1 MNSNNFVSFIT
12 VQGFMFGLV
21 FAILKAQSAEGIL
34 VYTLLITLFF
44 YLLSHLSVSFYL
56 QTITVKAN
64 IFPIDSHEKNLDY
77 FIREI
82 KKREEFIDKASNITD
97 IAVKLNK
104 SEAKDDKK
112 ES

>member
-12 VQGFMFGLV
+12 VQGFMFGLI
-21 FAILKAQSAEGIL
+21 FSILKAHSAEDIL
-34 VYTLLITLFF
+34 VYTLLITFFF

-64 IFPIDSHEKNLDY
+64 IFPIDTHEKDLD
-77 FIREI
+77 FFVREI
-82 KKREEFIDKASNITD
+82 TKREEFIDKASNITD

-104 SEAKDDKK
+104 TEAKKDKQA
-112 ES
+112 S